1 MSKQSNIPTFTREEV
16 DAIHA
21 QLYLVN
27 SSNHCANPGCLSWIR
42 GYSETQ
48 VRLMGK
54 RRKKQ
59 KKNE

>member
-27 SSNHCANPGCLSWIR
+27 SSNLCANPGCL
-42 GYSETQ
+42 
-48 VRLMGK
+48 
-54 RRKKQ
+54 
-59 KKNE
+59 